1 MSKKVF
7 TDLDFGANA
16 RIRALVD
23 GDTLQSAATVA
34 QVLANVSGHTGQVD
48 PHLAH
53 LHITPLTDARN
64 VVGLTT
70 DVIGITILGPDGG
83 GNASNMQVWQPDSGV
98 EGLAYVYPAAK
109 VFGLGLDAQENR
121 VTSLA
126 IATVLTDAATL
137 GQVLANVS
145 GHTDATDPHTA
156 LLSAT
161 PLTAARNLID
171 CTADVYGL
179 HVQGPAGGGASPL
192 QRWTLDADIPGV
204 YAEINKFGAMSALG
218 VNANTNKITNVSNP
232 TNLLDAANLDY
243 VHIALSGHTDV
254 LVTNASLATMA
265 ANTVKMNNTGGAASP
280 IDATMTQLRVVL
292 KPVLR
297 CPFHSHST
305 DTVSPKAHP
314 STDQFLINAS
324 HTIQKADLAGYSEVR
339 MWNQVTTSSASA
351 NTPEIVLKYHTVF
364 STTVGDYSAIGTSAV
379 SNTLASTGFKD
390 TGWIALAAGAKID
403 DCFFHIIQTGGD
415 SSAQPLIGGA
425 LVVEF
430 R

>member
-1 MSKKVF
+1 MAAKKV
-7 TDLDFGANA
+7 LIDFEFNNS
-16 RIRALVD
+16 RIRGLSD
-23 GDTLQSAATVA
+23 GDTMSAAV
-34 QVLANVSGHTGQVD
+34 NVDQ
-48 PHLAH
+48 LNA
-53 LHITPLTDARN
+53 
-64 VVGLTT
+64 
-70 DVIGITILGPDGG
+70 GI
-83 GNASNMQVWQPDSGV
+83 
-98 EGLAYVYPAAK
+98 
-109 VFGLGLDAQENR
+109 
-121 VTSLA
+121 
-126 IATVLTDAATL
+126 
-137 GQVLANVS
+137 S

-161 PLTAARNLID
+161 PLTSARNLID

-204 YAEINKFGAMSALG
+204 YAEINKFGAISALG

-232 TNLLDAANLDY
+232 TNFLDAANLDY

-297 CPFHSHST
+297 CPFHAHST
-305 DTVSPKAHP
+305 DTIRISTHP
-314 STDQFLINAS
+314 STDQFLVNIS
-324 HTIQKADLAGYSEVR
+324 HSLQKADLTGYSEVR
-339 MWNQVTTSSASA
+339 MWNQVTTSSASV

-379 SNTLASTGFKD
+379 SNTMASTGFKD

-403 DCFFHIIQTGGD
+403 DCFFHVIQTGGD
-415 SSAQPLIGGA
+415 SSASPVLGA
-425 LVVEF
+425 GLVVEF